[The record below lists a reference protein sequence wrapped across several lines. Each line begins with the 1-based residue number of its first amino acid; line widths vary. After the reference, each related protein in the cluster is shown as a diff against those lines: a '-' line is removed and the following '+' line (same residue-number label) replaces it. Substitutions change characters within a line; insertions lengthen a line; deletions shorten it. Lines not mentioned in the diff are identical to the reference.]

1 MKHKLISAF
10 VLLFLVL
17 PAMAQQAGSDAPAT
31 KEEVRKLFEVMQVH
45 QQMRSVLDAVV
56 QQQKIMLHQSLKANN
71 PNINETSIAHYDQMM
86 ADMVK
91 NMPLDGILDDIV
103 PIYQE
108 HFSGTDIAA
117 MSAFYSSPTGQKML
131 NEMPSLTAES
141 MQASYTRMQKQM
153 DTMMQRLEQIQKEEQ
168 QKMKPTPAAKPK
180 PSQPQN

>member
-1 MKHKLISAF
+1 MKRKLILSFALS
-10 VLLFLVL
+10 LLAL
-17 PAMAQQAGSDAPAT
+17 PALAQQVASDKPAT

-86 ADMVK
+86 AEMVK
-91 NMPLDGILDDIV
+91 DMPLDGILDDIV

-153 DTMMQRLEQIQKEEQ
+153 DQMMQKLEQIQKEEQ
-168 QKMKPTPAAKPK
+168 QKTKPAASKKP
-180 PSQPQN
+180 QGPQQQN

>member
-10 VLLFLVL
+10 VLSFLVL
-17 PAMAQQAGSDAPAT
+17 PAMAQQATSDAPAT

-86 ADMVK
+86 AEMVK
-91 NMPLDGILDDIV
+91 DMPLDGILDDIV

-153 DTMMQRLEQIQKEEQ
+153 DAMMQRLEQIQKEEQ
-168 QKMKPTPAAKPK
+168 QKMKSTPAAKPQ
-180 PSQPQN
+180 PSQKQD